1 MSDYPEYVPEPQEK
15 GLSFTEWISKKYGTG
30 QYNMIQK
37 EVRKVIM
44 TESENGNICPA
55 EWENR
60 LTNALSWCGEEKAS
74 NQLSTLV
81 ACLSAQIGKTEKETC
96 DLINQCMQSFDLLME
111 KIKDLAE
118 RLKDIFDIA
127 ESDICESCEAKR
139 TKHGSSCIAES
150 VYDTTGAINYDGMP
164 HGSNT
169 SDSTA
174 LLAIKIAGT
183 DTAERIKELKG
194 RIQELKKL
202 RTEISK
208 EIYSLTPIHKA
219 IICGFYLQG
228 QKWERIA
235 EQISYSVRQSKNIRC
250 VALEVLGGKLARNRN
265 ISRSKILKEVLH

>member
-1 MSDYPEYVPEPQEK
+1 M
-15 GLSFTEWISKKYGTG
+15 
-30 QYNMIQK
+30 
-37 EVRKVIM
+37 
-44 TESENGNICPA
+44 
-55 EWENR
+55 
-60 LTNALSWCGEEKAS
+60 NAVDH
-74 NQLSTLV
+74 NNV
-81 ACLSAQIGKTEKETC
+81 V
-96 DLINQCMQSFDLLME
+96 
-111 KIKDLAE
+111 
-118 RLKDIFDIA
+118 IFDDRGIP
-127 ESDICESCEAKR
+127 SIMCRFVRPK
-139 TKHGSSCIAES
+139 
-150 VYDTTGAINYDGMP
+150 DTEEVPAVF
-164 HGSNT
+164 
-169 SDSTA
+169 
-174 LLAIKIAGT
+174 KIGDKVA

>member
-1 MSDYPEYVPEPQEK
+1 MK
-15 GLSFTEWISKKYGTG
+15 TAIT
-30 QYNMIQK
+30 
-37 EVRKVIM
+37 VIL
-44 TESENGNICPA
+44 II
-55 EWENR
+55 
-60 LTNALSWCGEEKAS
+60 
-74 NQLSTLV
+74 V
-81 ACLSAQIGKTEKETC
+81 AVAAVLFFLP
-96 DLINQCMQSFDLLME
+96 LIIMFFS
-111 KIKDLAE
+111 
-118 RLKDIFDIA
+118 
-127 ESDICESCEAKR
+127 
-139 TKHGSSCIAES
+139 
-150 VYDTTGAINYDGMP
+150 YGMP

>member
-1 MSDYPEYVPEPQEK
+1 MK
-15 GLSFTEWISKKYGTG
+15 NW
-30 QYNMIQK
+30 
-37 EVRKVIM
+37 EVEAILK
-44 TESENGNICPA
+44 
-55 EWENR
+55 
-60 LTNALSWCGEEKAS
+60 
-74 NQLSTLV
+74 
-81 ACLSAQIGKTEKETC
+81 
-96 DLINQCMQSFDLLME
+96 FY
-111 KIKDLAE
+111 
-118 RLKDIFDIA
+118 KDIDLDIKVTG
-127 ESDICESCEAKR
+127 EWLEQY
-139 TKHGSSCIAES
+139 ES

-250 VALEVLGGKLARNRN
+250 VALEVLGGKLARKGHCKNRTGKQGKRRRN
-265 ISRSKILKEVLH
+265 DRKGTDSRPGHSYRRFKDCKTTANRGM